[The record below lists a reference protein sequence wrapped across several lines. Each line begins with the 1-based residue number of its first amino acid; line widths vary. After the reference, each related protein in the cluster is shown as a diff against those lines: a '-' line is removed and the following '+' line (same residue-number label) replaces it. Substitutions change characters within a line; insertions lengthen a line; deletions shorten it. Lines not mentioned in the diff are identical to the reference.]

1 MPRANLCP
9 RCGEHVGIKHGRADC
24 AVSLT
29 IQMARLHKV
38 LKGKVEA
45 LERLSEQ
52 EIIARPST
60 FDRESIEHIL
70 KNPKGSADWFGAHV
84 IRLVSRADLWQRE
97 RIRIIYPEHVAAYEE
112 WYYGDMDTAEI
123 AKRSALLT
131 RLLDAT
137 VEAKA

>member
-1 MPRANLCP
+1 M
-9 RCGEHVGIKHGRADC
+9 GSKHGLVDC

-29 IQMARLHKV
+29 IQTARLHKK
-38 LKGKVEA
+38 LKEKVEE
-45 LERLSEQ
+45 LERLSGQ
-52 EIIARPST
+52 EIVARPSE

-70 KNPKGSADWFGAHV
+70 KNPKGDADWFGAHV
-84 IRLVSRADLWQRE
+84 IRLVSRADLWQLE

-131 RLLDAT
+131 RLLDAA
-137 VEAKA
+137 VS